1 MENQNRTFMIPEGK
15 KKQLSLEKID
25 ICRFE
30 NDFILSKLNKQIEW
44 LLILF
49 HNCGRYKRKR

>member
-1 MENQNRTFMIPEGK
+1 MENQNRTFMIPEGQK
-15 KKQLSLEKID
+15 KTIKPRKN
-25 ICRFE
+25 RYMP
-30 NDFILSKLNKQIEW
+30 KLNKQIEW